1 MSNIDI
7 LNGDFEIL
15 FDDET
20 VGSNAVAGLR
30 LVRRKSGASATVY
43 TTVALYSAIAE
54 AVDDFIA
61 MGFKNP
67 MLPVTPNAFTMENGF
82 FIPRS
87 STEYLKEGAIS
98 AIWGTAVPDNTI
110 RSIQYDP
117 SGGTGVDFV
126 AGDIGR
132 QVVGGTTGDTGTL
145 LDFEV
150 LPGGTA
156 LAWIRPD
163 DPATDLFDNATETL
177 SCVADSGA
185 GNNAALAVSTTGN
198 SVYSSIQ
205 AIGAVPTATEVY
217 IYQDDELDTSLRN
230 KMTDSTGGFQWWATD
245 STVSLGII
253 DILIRVQRDSISIG
267 DGDVEVFSRRYT
279 SLYDNFRL
287 NVAAGGRSAL
297 PLASAPDINNTT
309 GYRRVTEVGATG
321 TGPFVVGE
329 IANEAVSGASVVIT
343 AVGGTTATPILQYY
357 LVGTLT
363 DLFGS
368 GAQTLTGVTSGA
380 TMTTAAPVAN
390 LLGPTDSASGQGGT
404 VTITMGTTTF
414 DHDGDATAEPY
425 SVTIDAQSNVVAAK
439 VYERIKYVCRRGG
452 NETDLFGAG
461 VKVPGESYRGL
472 EAQINYNSPSGTF
485 TQGDDITGASGYTAR
500 VISVNTTDTYIMV
513 TDQQTSLDAVV
524 ATNVLTD
531 ESADTVTAEAPI
543 NAITNPKASPFGTFT
558 GTVVFGARGI
568 LFLNPAG
575 ADTQNYILID
585 DNGVIRTPPNT
596 VSITINNTVALDRVL
611 AVRDTGVSGVI
622 DKDQFGGLAAASG
635 AFNGLADLVIRVAG
649 SIDTEVPPAGYVRIV
664 ATGVQEEHRYR
675 YASRTTGALGEF
687 TLVDVNEGTGITT
700 PSSTQLID
708 TTATF
713 LSAPVVQVGD
723 LIRNTTATKLNHI
736 WEVTNVVSTT
746 TLDVVPLYGPL
757 DATQDWDAADT
768 YEINHLI
775 GRDHAATPADYG
787 TSDDV
792 FDTIIDTQAVGNPT
806 INTLIKTPASNFGI
820 VVNVRQGKV
829 ILPFTQNQTVGDTGA
844 SVTVV
849 RTPDTIAV

>member
-368 GAQTLTGVTSGA
+368 GAQMLTGVTSGA

-596 VSITINNTVALDRVL
+596 VSITINNTVSLDRVL